1 MLRGFSLLL
10 TSLFLGSTVAPCEHF
25 RHEETRTVLPP
36 GVVIPKVEVISD
48 GKQSYALYLPSK
60 YSSEKRWPIVYVFDP
75 LARGQLALEQFR
87 QAAELYGYIVAASN
101 NSRNG
106 PWPPELEAANA
117 VFRDTQERLSVD
129 TARIYFAGFSGG
141 ARVSSQLAQ
150 ICKCA
155 AGVILSGAGFSFA
168 SQPTAEAKFVVF
180 SAVGNTDF
188 NYSEVI
194 PLQEKLEKAT
204 LAHWLRVF
212 EGSHEW
218 APPSVLD
225 EALAWFSV
233 QSMKSQRGPRDDVF
247 LGEQFAAVQQ
257 QALAIEK
264 SADLLAAWRAYRQLA
279 ATFEA
284 LRDVST
290 IRAKAEELE
299 KRKDF
304 RDAAKHERNDFA
316 EQARLSDEILS
327 ATSVKKSDDSS
338 PTAASDQAA
347 MLTKELR
354 SRAEHEKKPERA
366 VVLKRA
372 LGGVFIG
379 SIESGSNALDKKDYG
394 LAARLFAC
402 AAEANPE
409 SEWAFRNLAVARAL
423 FGDHKG
429 ALEALRSARKL
440 TKDLLDFS
448 NWLDREPAFER
459 FKKIADFDSLTRSS

>member
-1 MLRGFSLLL
+1 MVRGLSLLL
-10 TSLFLGSTVAPCEHF
+10 VLLAARPSDAAPKDF
-25 RHEETRTVLPP
+25 TQAETRSQFPA
-36 GVVIPKVEVISD
+36 GVVIPRVETNAD
-48 GKQSYALYLPSK
+48 AKQSYALYLPSK
-60 YSSEKRWPIVYVFDP
+60 YTREKRWPIVYVFDP
-75 LARGQLALEQFR
+75 LARGQLALEQF
-87 QAAELYGYIVAASN
+87 QHAAELYGYIVAASN

-117 VFRDTQERLSVD
+117 VFRDTQERFSVD
-129 TARIYFAGFSGG
+129 AARIYFAGFSGG

-180 SAVGNTDF
+180 STVGNADF

-204 LAHWLRVF
+204 LAHWLQVF

-225 EALAWFSV
+225 EALAWFRV
-233 QSMKSQRGPRDDVF
+233 QSMKSQREPRDDVF
-247 LGEQFAAVQQ
+247 LGEQLAAFQQ
-257 QALAIEK
+257 KALAIEK
-264 SADLLAAWRAYRQLA
+264 STDLLATWRANWQLT
-279 ATFEA
+279 ATFET
-284 LRDVST
+284 LRDVSA

-299 KRKDF
+299 KRKEF
-304 RDAAKHERNDFA
+304 RDAEKHERNDFA

-354 SRAEHEKKPERA
+354 SRAEHEKKPEHA
-366 VVLKRA
+366 LALKRA

-379 SIESGSNALDKKDYG
+379 SI
-394 LAARLFAC
+394 
-402 AAEANPE
+402 
-409 SEWAFRNLAVARAL
+409 
-423 FGDHKG
+423 
-429 ALEALRSARKL
+429 
-440 TKDLLDFS
+440 
-448 NWLDREPAFER
+448 
-459 FKKIADFDSLTRSS
+459 

>member
-1 MLRGFSLLL
+1 MLREFSLLL
-10 TSLFLGSTVAPCEHF
+10 ALFVVDPILGSSRFFGPQ
-25 RHEETRTVLPP
+25 ETRTVLPA
-36 GVVIPKVEVISD
+36 GVVIPRVEAAAD
-48 GKQSYALYLPSK
+48 AKQSYALYLPSK
-60 YSSEKRWPIVYVFDP
+60 YSREKRWPIVYVFDP
-75 LARGQLALEQFR
+75 LARGQLALEQF
-87 QAAELYGYIVAASN
+87 QHAAELYGYIVAASN

-117 VFRDTQERLSVD
+117 VFRDTQERFSVD
-129 TARIYFAGFSGG
+129 PARIYFAGFSGG

-168 SQPTAEAKFVVF
+168 SQPTADAKFAVF
-180 SAVGNTDF
+180 SAVGNADF
-188 NYSEVI
+188 NYSEVV

-218 APPSVLD
+218 APPSVLN
-225 EALAWFSV
+225 EALAWFRV
-233 QSMKSQRGPRDDVF
+233 QSMKSYREPRDEVF
-247 LGEQFAAVQQ
+247 LAAQFAAAQER
-257 QALAIEK
+257 ASGTEK
-264 SADLLAAWRAYRQLA
+264 SGDLLAAWREFRQVA
-279 ATFEA
+279 EA
-284 LRDVST
+284 FDGLRDVST
-290 IRAKAEELE
+290 VRAKVEELE

-327 ATSVKKSDDSS
+327 AAAVKKSDDSS
-338 PTAASDQAA
+338 PTATSEQAK
-347 MLTKELR
+347 MLTRDLR
-354 SRAEHEKKPERA
+354 SRAEHEKKPDRA

-379 SIESGSNALDKKDYG
+379 SIESGSEALDKKDYN
-394 LAARLFAC
+394 LAARFFAC

-409 SEWAFRNLAVARAL
+409 SEWALRDLAVARA
-423 FGDHKG
+423 FSGDRKG

-440 TKDLLDFS
+440 SKDLPGFS
-448 NWLDREPAFER
+448 EWLHREPAFER
-459 FKKIADFDSLTRSS
+459 LKKIADFDSLTSSS